1 MRRTLLSFIFVPLM
15 FILLTGCYPEPQVR
29 PTDMDQIKIELI
41 EKSEMPYGIAYTFK
55 LKNLSKFT
63 IAQNNV
69 YISYPIKTSTG
80 SRSNEYKIEA
90 KNNRLQIDPN
100 EEVTLNAFAPIE
112 GFGENQT
119 LDTENFNVEIVGY
132 IEEVKETRR
141 FQKIG
146 GLEFFK

>member
-1 MRRTLLSFIFVPLM
+1 MSRSFSSFIFVLLI

-41 EKSEMPYGIAYTFK
+41 EKSEMPNGIAYTLK

-80 SRSNEYKIEA
+80 SRSNQYKIEA
-90 KNNRLQIDPN
+90 KNNRLQIEPN
-100 EEVTLNAFAPIE
+100 EEVTLNVLAPIE

-132 IEEVKETRR
+132 IGEVKETRR

>member
-1 MRRTLLSFIFVPLM
+1 MSRSFSSFIFVLLI

-41 EKSEMPYGIAYTFK
+41 EKSEMPNGIAYTLK

-80 SRSNEYKIEA
+80 SRSNQYNSSSAHNSEA
-90 KNNRLQIDPN
+90 KID
-100 EEVTLNAFAPIE
+100 F
-112 GFGENQT
+112 
-119 LDTENFNVEIVGY
+119 
-132 IEEVKETRR
+132 
-141 FQKIG
+141 
-146 GLEFFK
+146 